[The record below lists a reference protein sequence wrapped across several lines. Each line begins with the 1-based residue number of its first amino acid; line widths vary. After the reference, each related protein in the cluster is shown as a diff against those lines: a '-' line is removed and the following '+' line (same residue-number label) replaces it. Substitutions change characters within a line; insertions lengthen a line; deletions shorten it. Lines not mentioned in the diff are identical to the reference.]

1 MSESKEPI
9 SGEPTP
15 EVRIPDGYK
24 RMPEGLG
31 FGDRLQPLYRRID
44 GRDVSFGFV
53 VGPQH
58 VNLMGICHGGALMTL
73 ADIAAATSLHLRRDK
88 PAPSPTI
95 NLSFDFQSPGR
106 AGRWLHTRADHVDP
120 RRQFGFCTGVIL
132 DGDKIVLRYSGTF
145 YHAADRVSASAAEQ
159 AKAMSILTGD
169 DAPFA

>member
-1 MSESKEPI
+1 MDKGDAQVPN
-9 SGEPTP
+9 
-15 EVRIPDGYK
+15 GYS

-73 ADIAAATSLHLRRDK
+73 ADIAAATSIHLLRET

-95 NLSFDFQSPGR
+95 NLSFDFQSAGR

-120 RRQFGFCTGVIL
+120 RRHFGFCTGVVL
-132 DGDKIVLRYSGTF
+132 DEDRVVMRYSGTF
-145 YHAADRVSASAAEQ
+145 YNAVDRVRGPGDEQ
-159 AKAMSILTGD
+159 AKAMRILTGD
-169 DAPFA
+169 DAPFR